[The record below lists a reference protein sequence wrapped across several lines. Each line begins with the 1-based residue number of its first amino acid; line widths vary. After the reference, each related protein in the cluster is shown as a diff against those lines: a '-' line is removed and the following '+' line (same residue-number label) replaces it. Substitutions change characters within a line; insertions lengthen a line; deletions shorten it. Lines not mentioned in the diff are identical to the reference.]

1 MLIPANGV
9 FVGLWHAKGVSAKIK
24 TGRREV
30 RPMDLKDP
38 RIWYA
43 VAAVII
49 VLIIIGSATGW
60 FGSRAPAPAP
70 QQ

>member
-1 MLIPANGV
+1 MVIPANGV
-9 FVGLWHAKGVSAKIK
+9 FFGLWHAKGVSAKIGN
-24 TGRREV
+24 GRKENPP
-30 RPMDLKDP
+30 PMDLKDP

-49 VLIIIGSATGW
+49 VLIIIGYATGS
-60 FGSRAPAPAP
+60 FGGAPAPAP

>member
-1 MLIPANGV
+1 
-9 FVGLWHAKGVSAKIK
+9 
-24 TGRREV
+24 
-30 RPMDLKDP
+30 MDLKDP

-49 VLIIIGSATGW
+49 VLIIIGYTTGW
-60 FGSRAPAPAP
+60 FGGEPAVVP